1 MKKGEKTALIL
12 GVLCLGAGILTGLA
26 GGMDQGEYQELG
38 QWQASEIREI
48 LVQAPEGG
56 VWIFDGDWDEGISA
70 DWYAQGRGGFRSRV
84 EGERLVLYYQEEETA
99 RWGLAKEEDGLE
111 LTLRLPEGYQ
121 GSLTVE
127 GGSGDV
133 GLNGVEMTGTLS
145 LAAGSGTVSVYDSE
159 IRGDMTVTAGT
170 GEIYM
175 GDVSLEGT
183 LTVETGGSVYL
194 RELEDL
200 TELTV
205 RGGESSVDLMELEA
219 GRIQVSTGKGPVY
232 LEEVRAG
239 ESLVVHT
246 AGGDVSGSLEGA
258 MEDYSISTDPG
269 SGESNLPGS
278 LALGDRKLEIV
289 TGGGDIQVLFHQKHQ
304 HED

>member
-1 MKKGEKTALIL
+1 M
-12 GVLCLGAGILTGLA
+12 
-26 GGMDQGEYQELG
+26 
-38 QWQASEIREI
+38 QASEIREI

-111 LTLRLPEGYQ
+111 LTLRLPEEYQ

-170 GEIYM
+170 RRDIHG
-175 GDVSLEGT
+175 GRVPGRDPDGRDGGKRVPAGA
-183 LTVETGGSVYL
+183 GGSDGADRPGR
-194 RELEDL
+194 REL
-200 TELTV
+200 
-205 RGGESSVDLMELEA
+205 GGPD
-219 GRIQVSTGKGPVY
+219 
-232 LEEVRAG
+232 
-239 ESLVVHT
+239 
-246 AGGDVSGSLEGA
+246 GA
-258 MEDYSISTDPG
+258 
-269 SGESNLPGS
+269 
-278 LALGDRKLEIV
+278 
-289 TGGGDIQVLFHQKHQ
+289 
-304 HED
+304 